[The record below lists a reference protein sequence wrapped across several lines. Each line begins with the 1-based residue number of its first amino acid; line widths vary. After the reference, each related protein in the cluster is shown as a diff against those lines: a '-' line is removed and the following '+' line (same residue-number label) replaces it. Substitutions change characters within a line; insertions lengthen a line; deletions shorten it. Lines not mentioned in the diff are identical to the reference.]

1 MLNNKL
7 KHAELDDQAL
17 WASFKEGDRM
27 AFEAIY
33 NRYIGQLYREIA
45 KRIAH
50 QDAVEDLLQEI
61 FLTLWERRTVYQLKG
76 DIYPYLFGMAI
87 NRVLNYY
94 RTNKRL
100 PIMLEIWENMPEDLM
115 GLEELSSAFK
125 QAHTL
130 ELELL
135 LDKAIANLPARMKE
149 VYRMRYDERK
159 SVAEIANLLS
169 SSPNT
174 VNNQLKEI
182 RKRFVK
188 TLKETSFF
196 FL

>member
-1 MLNNKL
+1 MKNQVDEQL
-7 KHAELDDQAL
+7 L
-17 WASFKEGDRM
+17 WEAFKQGDRQ

-33 NRYIGQLYREIA
+33 HEYVHRLYVEIS
-45 KRIAH
+45 KRISD
-50 QDAVEDLLQEI
+50 QQVVEDLLQEM
-61 FLTLWERRTVYQLKG
+61 FLTLWERRTIYQPKG

-94 RTNKRL
+94 RTNKRK
-100 PIMLEIWENMPEDLM
+100 PMMLQLWKNMPEDLI

-135 LDKAIANLPARMKE
+135 LDKAIADLPNRMKQ
-149 VYRMRYDERK
+149 VYQLRYEEKK
-159 SVAEIANLLS
+159 SIAEIASLLS
-169 SSPNT
+169 SSPHT
-174 VNNQLKEI
+174 VHNQLKEI

-188 TLKETSFF
+188 TLRETSYF

>member
-1 MLNNKL
+1 MKNQVD
-7 KHAELDDQAL
+7 EQVL
-17 WASFKEGDRM
+17 WEAFKQGDRK

-33 NRYIGQLYREIA
+33 HEYVHRLYVEIS
-45 KRIAH
+45 KRISD
-50 QDAVEDLLQEI
+50 QQVVEDLLQEM
-61 FLTLWERRTVYQLKG
+61 FLTLWERRTIYQPKG

-94 RTNKRL
+94 RTNKRK
-100 PIMLEIWENMPEDLM
+100 PMMLQLWENMPEDLI
-115 GLEELSSAFK
+115 GLDELSSAFK

-135 LDKAIANLPARMKE
+135 LDKAIAGLPTRMKQ
-149 VYRMRYDERK
+149 VYKLRYEEKK
-159 SVAEIANLLS
+159 SVAEIASLLS
-169 SSPNT
+169 SSPHT
-174 VNNQLKEI
+174 VHNQLKEI

-188 TLKETSFF
+188 MLRETSYF

>member
-1 MLNNKL
+1 MKNQVDEQL
-7 KHAELDDQAL
+7 L
-17 WASFKEGDRM
+17 WEAFKQGDRQ

-33 NRYIGQLYREIA
+33 HEYVHRLYIEIS
-45 KRIAH
+45 KRISD
-50 QDAVEDLLQEI
+50 QQVVEDLLQEM
-61 FLTLWERRTVYQLKG
+61 FLTLWERRTIYQPKG

-94 RTNKRL
+94 RTNKRK
-100 PIMLEIWENMPEDLM
+100 PMMLQLWENMPEDLI
-115 GLEELSSAFK
+115 GLDELSSAFK

-135 LDKAIANLPARMKE
+135 LDKAIADLPTRMKQ
-149 VYRMRYDERK
+149 VYQLRYEEKK
-159 SVAEIANLLS
+159 SVAEIASLLS
-169 SSPNT
+169 SSPHT
-174 VNNQLKEI
+174 VHNQLKEI

-188 TLKETSFF
+188 TLKETSYF

>member
-1 MLNNKL
+1 MKNQVDEQL
-7 KHAELDDQAL
+7 L
-17 WASFKEGDRM
+17 WDAFKQGDRR

-33 NRYIGQLYREIA
+33 HEYVHRLYVEIS
-45 KRIAH
+45 KRISD
-50 QDAVEDLLQEI
+50 QQVVEDLLQEM
-61 FLTLWERRTVYQLKG
+61 FLTLWERRTIYQPKG

-87 NRVLNYY
+87 NRVLIYY
-94 RTNKRL
+94 RTNKRK
-100 PIMLEIWENMPEDLM
+100 PMMLQLWENMPEDLI

-135 LDKAIANLPARMKE
+135 LDKAIADLPTRMKQ
-149 VYRMRYDERK
+149 VYKLRYEEKK
-159 SVAEIANLLS
+159 SVAEIASLLS
-169 SSPNT
+169 SSPHT
-174 VNNQLKEI
+174 VHNQLKEI

-188 TLKETSFF
+188 TLRETSYF

>member
-1 MLNNKL
+1 MKNQVDEQL
-7 KHAELDDQAL
+7 L
-17 WASFKEGDRM
+17 WEAYKQGDRR

-33 NRYIGQLYREIA
+33 HEYVHRLYVEIS
-45 KRIAH
+45 KRISD
-50 QDAVEDLLQEI
+50 QQVVEDLLQEM
-61 FLTLWERRTVYQLKG
+61 FLTLWERRTIYQPKG

-94 RTNKRL
+94 RTNKRK
-100 PIMLEIWENMPEDLM
+100 PMMLQLWENMPEDLI
-115 GLEELSSAFK
+115 GLDELSSAFK

-135 LDKAIANLPARMKE
+135 LDKAIADLPTRMKQ
-149 VYRMRYDERK
+149 VYQLRYEEKK
-159 SVAEIANLLS
+159 SVAEIASLLS
-169 SSPNT
+169 SSPHT
-174 VNNQLKEI
+174 VHNQLKEI

-188 TLKETSFF
+188 TLRETSYF

>member
-1 MLNNKL
+1 MKNQVDEQL
-7 KHAELDDQAL
+7 L
-17 WASFKEGDRM
+17 WEAFKQGDRR

-33 NRYIGQLYREIA
+33 HEYVHRLYVEIS
-45 KRIAH
+45 KRISD
-50 QDAVEDLLQEI
+50 QQVVEDLLQEM
-61 FLTLWERRTVYQLKG
+61 FLTLWERRTIYQPKG

-94 RTNKRL
+94 RTNKRK
-100 PIMLEIWENMPEDLM
+100 PIMLQLWENMPEDLI
-115 GLEELSSAFK
+115 GLDELSSAFK

-135 LDKAIANLPARMKE
+135 LDKAIADLPNRMKQ
-149 VYRMRYDERK
+149 VYKLRYEEKK
-159 SVAEIANLLS
+159 SVAEIASLLS
-169 SSPNT
+169 SSPHT
-174 VNNQLKEI
+174 VHNQLKEI

-188 TLKETSFF
+188 TLRETSYF

>member
-1 MLNNKL
+1 MKNQVDEQL
-7 KHAELDDQAL
+7 L
-17 WASFKEGDRM
+17 WEAFKEGDRR

-33 NRYIGQLYREIA
+33 HEYVHRLYIEIS
-45 KRIAH
+45 KRISD
-50 QDAVEDLLQEI
+50 QQVVEDLLQEM
-61 FLTLWERRTVYQLKG
+61 FLTLWERRTIYQPKG

-94 RTNKRL
+94 RTNKRK
-100 PIMLEIWENMPEDLM
+100 PMMLQLWENMPEDLI
-115 GLEELSSAFK
+115 GLDELSSAFK

-135 LDKAIANLPARMKE
+135 LDKAIADLPTRMKQ
-149 VYRMRYDERK
+149 VYKLRYEEKK
-159 SVAEIANLLS
+159 SVAEIASLLS
-169 SSPNT
+169 SSPHT
-174 VNNQLKEI
+174 VHNQLKEI

-188 TLKETSFF
+188 TLRETSYF

>member
-1 MLNNKL
+1 MKNQVDEQL
-7 KHAELDDQAL
+7 L
-17 WASFKEGDRM
+17 WEAFKQGDRR

-33 NRYIGQLYREIA
+33 HEYVHRLYVEIS
-45 KRIAH
+45 KRISD
-50 QDAVEDLLQEI
+50 QQVVEDLLQEM
-61 FLTLWERRTVYQLKG
+61 FLTLWERRTIYQPKG

-94 RTNKRL
+94 RTNKRK
-100 PIMLEIWENMPEDLM
+100 PIMLQLWENMPEDLI
-115 GLEELSSAFK
+115 GLDELSSAFK

-135 LDKAIANLPARMKE
+135 LDKAIADLPNRMKQ
-149 VYRMRYDERK
+149 VYRLRYEEKK
-159 SVAEIANLLS
+159 SVAEIASLLS
-169 SSPNT
+169 SSPHT
-174 VNNQLKEI
+174 VHNQLKEI

-188 TLKETSFF
+188 TLKETSYF

>member
-1 MLNNKL
+1 MKNQVDEQL
-7 KHAELDDQAL
+7 L
-17 WASFKEGDRM
+17 WDAFKQGDRR

-33 NRYIGQLYREIA
+33 HEYVHRLYVEIS
-45 KRIAH
+45 KRISD
-50 QDAVEDLLQEI
+50 QQVVEDLLQEM
-61 FLTLWERRTVYQLKG
+61 FLTLWERRTIYQPKG

-94 RTNKRL
+94 RTNKRK
-100 PIMLEIWENMPEDLM
+100 PVMLQLWENMPEDLI

-135 LDKAIANLPARMKE
+135 LDKAIADLPTRMKQ
-149 VYRMRYDERK
+149 VYKLRYEEKK
-159 SVAEIANLLS
+159 SVAEIASLLS
-169 SSPNT
+169 SSPHT
-174 VNNQLKEI
+174 VHNQLKEI

-188 TLKETSFF
+188 TLRETSYF

>member
-1 MLNNKL
+1 MKNQVDEQL
-7 KHAELDDQAL
+7 L
-17 WASFKEGDRM
+17 WEAFKQGDRR

-33 NRYIGQLYREIA
+33 HEYVHRLYVEIS
-45 KRIAH
+45 KRISD
-50 QDAVEDLLQEI
+50 QQVVEDLLQEM
-61 FLTLWERRTVYQLKG
+61 FLTLWERRTIYQPKG

-94 RTNKRL
+94 RTNKRK
-100 PIMLEIWENMPEDLM
+100 PIMLQLWENMPEDLI
-115 GLEELSSAFK
+115 GLDELSSAFK

-135 LDKAIANLPARMKE
+135 LDKAIADLPTRMKQ
-149 VYRMRYDERK
+149 VYQLRYEEKK
-159 SVAEIANLLS
+159 SVAEIASLLS
-169 SSPNT
+169 SSPHT
-174 VNNQLKEI
+174 VHNQLKEI

-188 TLKETSFF
+188 TLRETSYF

>member
-1 MLNNKL
+1 MKNQVD
-7 KHAELDDQAL
+7 EQVL
-17 WASFKEGDRM
+17 WEAFKQGDRQ

-33 NRYIGQLYREIA
+33 HKYVHRLYVEIS
-45 KRIAH
+45 KRISD
-50 QDAVEDLLQEI
+50 QQVVEDLLQEM
-61 FLTLWERRTVYQLKG
+61 FLTLWERRTIYQPKG

-94 RTNKRL
+94 RTNKRK
-100 PIMLEIWENMPEDLM
+100 PMMLQLWENMPEDLI

-135 LDKAIANLPARMKE
+135 LDKAIADLPNRMKQ
-149 VYRMRYDERK
+149 VYQLRYEEKK
-159 SVAEIANLLS
+159 SIAEIASLLS
-169 SSPNT
+169 SSPHT
-174 VNNQLKEI
+174 VHNQLKEI

-188 TLKETSFF
+188 TLRETSYF